1 MVIDAQRYNN
11 TVLKSRYFV
20 NEMLKSLVEPSLG
33 KINTLPDLLT
43 QAKLCPVV
51 KLFYFS
57 SLV

>member
-1 MVIDAQRYNN
+1 VFDFPQKYNI
-11 TVLKSRYFV
+11 LRAESRIIV

-33 KINTLPDLLT
+33 KIVTLPDLLT
-43 QAKLCPVV
+43 QAKLYAVV